1 MAVNSMTGYAS
12 LQQQLQQ
19 QGQDMG
25 LGMEL
30 RSVNSRFLDLV
41 LKVPEA
47 LKAHEARIRQLLT
60 EHLARGKVE
69 VRMTLRRSEAVR
81 HGALQVEALQ
91 RLAHNQAWIQSWFP
105 DARSLSV
112 AEILQLQA
120 QPQDERDEHELLWDE
135 ACEQLVLDAIAS
147 LREAR
152 QAEGARLAQGLAE
165 RTRQLQHWVR
175 QAEPLVPQVVAQQ
188 QQKFLD
194 RWHEALAPALEGA
207 ADAPPA
213 LDRKELEQ
221 RAMAE
226 ATAFA
231 MRVDVAEE
239 LTRLEAH
246 LQEVLTLLDKG
257 GVIGK
262 RLDFL
267 MQELHREANTL
278 GSKSPVLELSRISM
292 EMKVLIEQMRE
303 QVQNIE

>member
-1 MAVNSMTGYAS
+1 MTGYAS
-12 LQQQLQQ
+12 LQQQG
-19 QGQDMG
+19 QGMG

-60 EHLARGKVE
+60 EQLARGKVE

-91 RLAHNQAWIQSWFP
+91 RLAHSQAQIQSWFP

-120 QPQDERDEHELLWDE
+120 QPQDERDEHELICWDE
-135 ACEQLVLDAIAS
+135 ACEQFVLDAIAS
-147 LREAR
+147 LRQAR

-194 RWHEALAPALEGA
+194 RWREALAPALDGA
-207 ADAPPA
+207 ADAQPA
-213 LDRKELEQ
+213 LDRQELEQ